1 MSELVIWNQEINSL
15 LSILPL
21 KSQQPAIT
29 LSINQLE
36 DFNLD

>member
-15 LSILPL
+15 LSILRL

>member
-15 LSILPL
+15 LSILRL

-29 LSINQLE
+29 LSIKELE